1 MNYKRVIKNYSKKE
15 KKLSRYLVISLI
27 ALFAFKFIIGQ
38 INNFTENQRKDM
50 YTEFIPEKFTGIN
63 PFYESYSKSNSDISK
78 LLYRGLIKINP
89 ETKEYESD
97 LAAFIVNDDSTEF
110 KFMLNNDQYWSD
122 GSPITNNDIIT
133 TYNEIIKSNNFNN
146 QILKSNFEGVKI
158 YENTN
163 KEIIFKLESPN
174 NFFLANLTLAIV
186 PKSTKES
193 FLKQNFYIKE
203 DNCEECI
210 FSGDF
215 NLEKIIEKDNFHEII
230 LKSEELKIKNIRF
243 LISNENQ
250 EITKESN
257 SNFYTTNT
265 DQYYLL
271 PKYTA
276 LFINQE
282 NEFLRNINLRR
293 AINNSIKKEELGE
306 KLFNKIMIDNPF
318 FQYEENKSAQN
329 NTSISEIKETL
340 ENKGFEYKEDILFYN
355 NKPVRIGLIIQNFEI
370 NKERNQE
377 NQIIK
382 DYLEEKL
389 KSIGIQIVS
398 YNYDKETFQ
407 DLLLGKNYD
416 LALFGHDLGNN
427 LDSYGFWH
435 SSQTNPGSLNI
446 SNYQNALTDKLLEK
460 LRKNSSSKNQ
470 IKLVKD
476 LNRELKNNLPAIF
489 LFTEKKGFEVDN
501 KIKNR
506 KILESYYKPS
516 DRFFDINLWTI
527 NNF

>member
-15 KKLSRYLVISLI
+15 KKLSRYLVTSLI
-27 ALFAFKFIIGQ
+27 VLFFFQFINGQ
-38 INNFTENQRKDM
+38 INNYTENRRKNM
-50 YTEFIPEKFTGIN
+50 YTEFIPEKFSGIN
-63 PFYESYSKSNSDISK
+63 PFYVNYSKSNADISK

-89 ETKEYESD
+89 ESKEYEND
-97 LAAFIVNDDSTEF
+97 LATFIVNEDSTEF
-110 KFMLNNDQYWSD
+110 KFVINSDEYWSN
-122 GSPITNNDIIT
+122 GELITNKDVIT

-186 PKSTKES
+186 PEKTKES
-193 FLKQNFYIKE
+193 FLKQNFFIKE
-203 DNCEECI
+203 ENCKECI
-210 FSGDF
+210 FSGYFD
-215 NLEKIIEKDNFHEII
+215 LEKSIKQDNFQEVI
-230 LKSEELKIKNIRF
+230 LSTKSLDIKNVRF
-243 LISNENQ
+243 IISNENP
-250 EITKESN
+250 EINTQAN
-257 SNFYTTNT
+257 SNFYSNNVENF
-265 DQYYLL
+265 YLL

-282 NEFLRNINLRR
+282 NEFLKNINLRR
-293 AINNSIKKEELGE
+293 AINDSIKKEDLGN
-306 KLFNKIMIDNPF
+306 KIYNKIMIDSPY
-318 FQYEENKSAQN
+318 FQYEEVKTKINDK
-329 NTSISEIKETL
+329 TVDEIKESL
-340 ENKGFEYKEDILFYN
+340 IQKGFEYKENILFYN
-355 NKPVRIGLIIQNFEI
+355 KKPVRIGLIIQNFEI
-370 NKERNQE
+370 NKERNEE

-382 DYLEEKL
+382 NYLEEKL
-389 KSIGIQIVS
+389 QEIGIQIVS
-398 YNYDKETFQ
+398 YKYDKETFQ

-435 SSQTNPGSLNI
+435 SSQTTPGSLNI
-446 SNYQNALTDKLLEK
+446 SNYKNALSDRLLEK

-476 LNRELKNNLPAIF
+476 LNKELKTNIPAIF
-489 LFTEKKGFEVDN
+489 LFTEKQGFQVDN

-506 KILESYYKPS
+506 KILESYYKSS

-527 NNF
+527 NNY